1 MKLKEFSISR
11 YGPLSETDKVLL
23 NNFNLFW
30 GKNEIGKTLTI
41 DALVKL
47 LLDSKSKIF
56 DRIDRVEEKPEGYI
70 IIEGKA
76 GKEIKLPE
84 KGILT
89 DILELTPAECNN
101 IFIVRNSNLSIAQ
114 ELEEEGEFYVS
125 ITDKLTGLQTEEIA
139 KINKELLNI
148 GKLTPSGGFKN
159 VKGEKLKKRL
169 ERAEEIIDEDIDAI
183 RDQIEE
189 NKYDEIE
196 ERIAEIT
203 KNKKNIREQVKG
215 LEDARNREKYEKGKN
230 ELVELEELRE
240 NLKGLQVY
248 DDKTQQTWRDQKKN
262 KGFYIEQKENEKK
275 YLKKNEDKLE
285 AVTKELKEK
294 QAKFKTLQ
302 KRKEKI
308 DEEYKPNL
316 KRLRKK
322 KADLANKEA
331 KTKLVNIFGIG
342 SIILLII
349 SLITLNFRPE
359 LNFLPYLIGIF
370 TFTGIISGIL
380 RYLETRQR
388 ALVEKLFT
396 FNKLELAKF
405 DLAADNLKGVL
416 SKLQKF
422 ADDFSEKEEKLN
434 ELRSDKKKFEE
445 NIRQSKNEKIPEF
458 DKKIRAAEEK
468 IDEIK
473 LESGVKTIEKFGE
486 KLKLRQN
493 IEESMRDSRI
503 ILGDIFGKRK
513 NELEENILYWNNE
526 ITQIE
531 HYEDKAL
538 GISYSEDKLTDLKE
552 NRENLDK
559 ELDELSNKMK
569 RIKDNLREVE
579 REVND
584 ILELDEDEYLH
595 CKTAVDLDEVRERL
609 RNFIKENHRT
619 KEDVWAAKNLF
630 EQIESEEKEKVA
642 ELFGDNS
649 SVSKYFSEITDGLYL
664 KVNFDQEKEQINVV
678 RKDHTTL
685 SADKLSGGAYDQLYL
700 SIRLALGEKLLK
712 GAKGFFIMDDPFIK
726 ADPVRLK
733 RQMEML
739 KKIAKIGW
747 QIIYFSSKGEIIDVL
762 KEAIDSKEINY
773 REIESSFS

>member
-230 ELVELEELRE
+230 ELVELEELSE
-240 NLKGLQVY
+240 KLKDLQVY

-503 ILGDIFGKRK
+503 ILGDIFGKKK